1 VVIVPEN
8 EEKKSIRHDNKG
20 HHYKNRRKNTITNI
34 TTTTNSSTINNN
46 NSKAYFNFINSI
58 NSPATRKTYEFAV
71 KKYMQYYGLQDVDE
85 LLLASAATAV

>member
-1 VVIVPEN
+1 MTTKVITTTTGE
-8 EEKKSIRHDNKG
+8 
-20 HHYKNRRKNTITNI
+20 KNTITNI

-58 NSPATRKTYEFAV
+58 TSPATRKTYEFAV

>member
-1 VVIVPEN
+1 MTTKVITTKT
-8 EEKKSIRHDNKG
+8 EE
-20 HHYKNRRKNTITNI
+20 KNTITNI

>member
-1 VVIVPEN
+1 MTTKVITTKT
-8 EEKKSIRHDNKG
+8 EE
-20 HHYKNRRKNTITNI
+20 KNTITNI
-34 TTTTNSSTINNN
+34 TTTTNSSTINNNN

>member
-1 VVIVPEN
+1 MTTKLITTKT
-8 EEKKSIRHDNKG
+8 EE
-20 HHYKNRRKNTITNI
+20 KNTITNI

-46 NSKAYFNFINSI
+46 NNSKAYFNFIHSI